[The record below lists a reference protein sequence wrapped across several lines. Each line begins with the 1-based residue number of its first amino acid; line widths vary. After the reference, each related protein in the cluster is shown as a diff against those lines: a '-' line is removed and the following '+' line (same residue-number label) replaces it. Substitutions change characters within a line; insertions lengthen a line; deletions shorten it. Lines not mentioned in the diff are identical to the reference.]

1 MAEGCNT
8 KNRNHITH
16 RKLLNMVE
24 VTKEW
29 ENVYFKAKS
38 KYLHESDMSVKLSIN
53 HITKQYNIASKGQE
67 MVQFESDKI
76 SDSELKLEAI
86 KAAIEYLKNNLK

>member
-1 MAEGCNT
+1 MAEGCHT

-38 KYLHESDMSVKLSIN
+38 INSSEINYIRFLNEKL
-53 HITKQYNIASKGQE
+53 
-67 MVQFESDKI
+67 
-76 SDSELKLEAI
+76 
-86 KAAIEYLKNNLK
+86 

>member
-38 KYLHESDMSVKLSIN
+38 INSSEADMSVELSIN
-53 HITKQYNIASKGQE
+53 HITKQYNITSKGQE

-76 SDSELKLEAI
+76 SDGELKLEAI